1 MPRVQDGNASPRPRA
16 RATDRMK
23 VSRKGA
29 VVIPRAIRQRLGIS
43 EGTEVRVSEHNG
55 AISIHVLPEHP
66 IEFWHGRFKGG
77 VPVGASQALLEEHHQ
92 EVAADE
98 HTYRDWAARVERVG

>member
-1 MPRVQDGNASPRPRA
+1 MPRVQDGNSHLKPRA
-16 RATDRMK
+16 RSTDRMK

-29 VVIPRAIRQRLGIS
+29 VVIPRAIRERLGIH
-43 EGTEVRVSEHNG
+43 EGVEVMVSEHNG
-55 AISIHVLPEHP
+55 AISIHVLPANP

-98 HTYRDWAARVERVG
+98 HAYRDWASRVERVG